1 MTTKLKLLMTLMLSI
16 AVIGGGGLY
25 LYDQFTSPENFY
37 PEVIE
42 VNSTQY
48 ITPSV
53 DLGSISSSAP
63 RRSVAAPGSETVSY
77 KPSLSSAPLPT
88 SGVGGTAVSGG
99 GTLLSSTTSG
109 SYTTAARSSS
119 SESLYSGGGGS
130 GSLSLLAYGG
140 RSSGSSSSSG
150 GSHGGSISG
159 SSLMSSTTASSSTL
173 MGAPAVG
180 NGNTTQNTVI
190 VDPGG
195 DPDESEIIPVGDG
208 LWVLLILAGVY
219 VFFRRKRV

>member
-1 MTTKLKLLMTLMLSI
+1 MTTKLKILATVLMTT
-16 AVIGGGGLY
+16 AVIGGGGAY
-25 LYDQFTSPENFY
+25 LYDQFTAPANYY
-37 PEVIE
+37 PEVVE
-42 VNSTQY
+42 VSSTQY

-63 RRSVAAPGSETVSY
+63 RRSVSAPGNETASY
-77 KPSLSSAPLPT
+77 KPSLSSTPLPT
-88 SGVGGTAVSGG
+88 SGVGGTAVLGG

-140 RSSGSSSSSG
+140 RSSSSG
-150 GSHGGSISG
+150 GSYGGGGSISG